1 MDLRKNFSNY
11 KKSIFIFLA
20 GITLAISMG
29 LLILKNYEELR
40 DALLSNEQK
49 HLLTISDTAAK
60 SIESYF
66 RGEERSLKI
75 LAQDLRFSEEF
86 DYLLN
91 DDPRYTGDSL
101 KIYYK
106 IGFPRVQSIELL
118 DSEGLVLAGY
128 PVSLKSNLLK
138 NISDLKDVKYVINNK
153 KAVISEVY
161 FEDGI
166 PYIYLLH
173 PIENSR
179 EFRGIVRCKLS
190 IDFIYKNFI
199 EPIKPGNKGYASV
212 KSRSGVFLMH
222 PDRSQV
228 GKNVLKLRKLEYPDY
243 DWSELENLFKK
254 QQKGETGVEVYHSVW
269 VTDEEPVRVKKFNG
283 YAPARIGEDFWII
296 TVASDYND
304 VVRVIRKNYYY
315 AVIIA
320 LLIVS
325 SLISSVIYIYIIR
338 EKKKKLEIES
348 MHLNEVKKLNKDLEE
363 DIEKRKIL
371 GKELIK
377 SKNKYEAMF
386 NSVSDCMFVVDFE
399 DNFFGDILEMNE
411 KVPTILQY
419 SRDKLQ
425 QMKYKDIDKIIG
437 KDSMEKIGNKIQNE
451 KSVLYETELTTK
463 FGKKIP
469 VEINARL
476 FKLGIEYKVILISRD
491 ITTRKIQE
499 AAVRRSEARFYNIV
513 NKLATNIDNEDIEE
527 IKLKKGSDPKNKRML
542 LKLEKIN
549 IELEKMFKN
558 ELDENKKK
566 EALMIYQSR
575 SAAMGEMI
583 GNIAHQWRQPLSS
596 LSLIMSNIEDS
607 FLHNDVEKDEILELF
622 EKSRILINKMSETI
636 DDFRY
641 FFKPKSEKG
650 NFSASSSVMSTLGL
664 LNERLNHKEIKLSTK
679 LDKDI
684 KIYGHS
690 NQLSQ
695 VILNFINNSI
705 DALSEKIEGDKR
717 IDIKVFE
724 EENNAVIEVND
735 NGGGIEEE
743 IRDRIFEPYFS
754 TKDEK
759 NGTGIGLYM
768 SKIII
773 EKNFRG
779 LIEVS
784 NKNGGA
790 CLKIIIPLGG
800 DIIDE

>member
-1 MDLRKNFSNY
+1 
-11 KKSIFIFLA
+11 
-20 GITLAISMG
+20 
-29 LLILKNYEELR
+29 
-40 DALLSNEQK
+40 
-49 HLLTISDTAAK
+49 
-60 SIESYF
+60 
-66 RGEERSLKI
+66 
-75 LAQDLRFSEEF
+75 
-86 DYLLN
+86 
-91 DDPRYTGDSL
+91 
-101 KIYYK
+101 
-106 IGFPRVQSIELL
+106 
-118 DSEGLVLAGY
+118 
-128 PVSLKSNLLK
+128 
-138 NISDLKDVKYVINNK
+138 
-153 KAVISEVY
+153 
-161 FEDGI
+161 
-166 PYIYLLH
+166 
-173 PIENSR
+173 
-179 EFRGIVRCKLS
+179 
-190 IDFIYKNFI
+190 
-199 EPIKPGNKGYASV
+199 
-212 KSRSGVFLMH
+212 
-222 PDRSQV
+222 
-228 GKNVLKLRKLEYPDY
+228 
-243 DWSELENLFKK
+243 
-254 QQKGETGVEVYHSVW
+254 
-269 VTDEEPVRVKKFNG
+269 
-283 YAPARIGEDFWII
+283 
-296 TVASDYND
+296 
-304 VVRVIRKNYYY
+304 
-315 AVIIA
+315 
-320 LLIVS
+320 
-325 SLISSVIYIYIIR
+325 
-338 EKKKKLEIES
+338 
-348 MHLNEVKKLNKDLEE
+348 
-363 DIEKRKIL
+363 
-371 GKELIK
+371 
-377 SKNKYEAMF
+377 
-386 NSVSDCMFVVDFE
+386 
-399 DNFFGDILEMNE
+399 
-411 KVPTILQY
+411 
-419 SRDKLQ
+419 
-425 QMKYKDIDKIIG
+425 MKYKDIDKIIG